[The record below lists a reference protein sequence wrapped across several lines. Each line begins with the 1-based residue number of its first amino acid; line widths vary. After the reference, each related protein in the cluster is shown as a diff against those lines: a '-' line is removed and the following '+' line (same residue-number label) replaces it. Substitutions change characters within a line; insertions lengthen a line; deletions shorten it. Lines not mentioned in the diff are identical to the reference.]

1 MITFEPNYDVLSN
14 RNKVPETDR
23 LKIHC
28 ERWRIS
34 SIWKNTV
41 KIHDDLNNKLFALL
55 FLNVKYL
62 VGGETCVIDIKQYER
77 K

>member
-1 MITFEPNYDVLSN
+1 MMYCQTEIMFQKQIDSI
-14 RNKVPETDR
+14 
-23 LKIHC
+23 KIHC

-34 SIWKNTV
+34 SNWKNTV